1 MDDNEVDFDASALA
15 SPGHTHAGGARRH
28 GGASPDGVVNWS
40 ERVLGEVNKVFV
52 GQRKL
57 VRGVLASLLA
67 EGHVLIESVPGL
79 GKTLLGARAR
89 PCSGLLVQSHP
100 VHARLDAFRRDRLA
114 DLRRTDQRFPISPR
128 TGLHPAAAGR

>member
-1 MDDNEVDFDASALA
+1 MDDNKIDSNAAEP
-15 SPGHTHAGGARRH
+15 SPGLTLAAEARRH
-28 GGASPDGVVNWS
+28 GGPSIDGVMNWS

-79 GKTLLGARAR
+79 GKTLLVRVLGRVLG
-89 PCSGLLVQSHP
+89 CSFNRIQFTPDLMPSDVTGSPIHIERSP
-100 VHARLDAFRRDRLA
+100 VF
-114 DLRRTDQRFPISPR
+114 
-128 TGLHPAAAGR
+128 